1 MRGDIEIVKYLADA
15 AGSCNL
21 VIDVGITHDRIG
33 SHTAEPQLNGT
44 LAYPNTHDAPLNEA
58 AGICMDTVA
67 LRAFF
72 FLVLLEER
80 MHFAVHVRQLVMIFH
95 QRVNMNW

>member
-15 AGSCNL
+15 AGSRNF

-72 FLVLLEER
+72 FLVLLEEQKGSKGGSPGL
-80 MHFAVHVRQLVMIFH
+80 RQGKRLK
-95 QRVNMNW
+95 